1 MADPK
6 LKLSLSPHGATPWS
20 TAKIMWTV
28 VAALLPALIMSV
40 VVFGPSTLLVVAVAV
55 GSSLLFETVAQY
67 LMGQIGRKGL
77 PSSKP
82 SISDGS
88 AALTGLLL
96 AFNLSATIPLWQ
108 VVVGAFF
115 AIMVGKMVFGGL
127 GQNPF
132 NPALAGRAFMMASFP
147 TTMTVFPTPF
157 AWMSASQGA
166 DVVSAATALG
176 LVKEGASRGITVE
189 QLRTAGDLV
198 PITDLFFGFTGGSIG
213 EVSAIALLAGGLL
226 LLLLKIISWETP
238 LMFLAGLAS
247 LSGAMW
253 LIDPVRYLDP
263 IYHLVSGGA
272 MLAAFF
278 MITDMVTS
286 PMTKL
291 GRLVYAY
298 ITGLLTATIR
308 LFGGYPEGASY
319 AILIMNAFVP
329 LFDRLFPPR
338 RFGLTQAVQGAKA

>member
-6 LKLSLSPHGATPWS
+6 LKLSLSPHGASPWS

-28 VAALLPALIMSV
+28 VLALVPALIVSV
-40 VVFGPSTLLVVAVAV
+40 VVFGPASLLVLAVAIAA
-55 GSSLLFETVAQY
+55 SLVFETIAQY
-67 LMGQIGRKGL
+67 LMGQLGKKSPPGA
-77 PSSKP
+77 KP
-82 SISDGS
+82 SILDGS

-96 AFNLSATIPLWQ
+96 AFNLPASIPLWQ

-115 AIMVGKMVFGGL
+115 AIMVSKMVFGGL

-147 TTMTVFPTPF
+147 TTMTVFPKPF
-157 AWMSASQGA
+157 AWLAQGQGTDA
-166 DVVSAATALG
+166 ISGATVLG
-176 LVKEGASRGITVE
+176 LVKENAGRGISVE
-189 QLRTAGDLV
+189 QLRTSGELT
-198 PITDLFFGFTGGSIG
+198 PLSDLFLGFAGGSIG
-213 EVSAIALLAGGLL
+213 EVSALALLVGGLFL
-226 LLLLKIISWETP
+226 LLVKIISWESP
-238 LMFLAGLAS
+238 VMFLAGLAT
-247 LSGAMW
+247 LTGVMY
-253 LIDPVRYLDP
+253 LVDPTRYLDP
-263 IYHLVSGGA
+263 LYHLASGGA
-272 MLAAFF
+272 MLAGFF

-286 PMTKL
+286 PMTKT

-329 LFDRLFPPR
+329 LFDKIFPPQ
-338 RFGLTQAVQGAKA
+338 RFGVVKAVQGAKA